1 MKAVLDIGKT
11 HIKLL
16 FVKEEQQVASF
27 SCKNAP
33 IAGQYPQAD
42 VSSIWE
48 WLIETLHSCTYSK
61 QVEGLVITTHGATAA
76 LIDER
81 EKNRQSALVIPVLDY
96 EYDGLDEV
104 SADYEEA
111 RPNFQETFSPSLPA
125 GLNLGRQLF
134 WLERS
139 YPTEFAKVTSILL
152 YPQYW
157 AWRLGANVS
166 SEVTSLGCHTDL
178 WNPIKREYSSICIAN
193 DWTKLFPS
201 IKSAWDCI
209 GEISPEVSQA
219 TTLPTSC
226 KIYCGIHDSNAS
238 YLRYLNLSL
247 KHDQEFTVISTGT
260 WTILMQANGQVSHLQ
275 SKPDTLANV
284 DINGDPVCC
293 ARFMGG
299 REYEKI
305 CTTLGGNIKMNPTES
320 DIQRAIDNLWMVTP
334 DFSDGN
340 GPFGNY
346 TPQLLCPKTPPA
358 PQAIATLYCAM
369 MISQRLD
376 DLQAQGPIYIEG
388 AFLKNPLLCGLVA
401 QLRAGQS
408 VFASTDATG
417 TVLGAASLIDYQNGN
432 VSNLEVS
439 PVSTTDFVGLE
450 PYVDAWFNAISR
462 KSNI

>member
-42 VSSIWE
+42 VNSIWE
-48 WLIETLHSCTYSK
+48 WLIETLHSCTYTK
-61 QVEGLVITTHGATAA
+61 QVEGLVITTHGATVA

-81 EKNRQSALVIPVLDY
+81 EKNRQSALVVPVLDY

-111 RPNFQETFSPSLPA
+111 RPDFQETLSPSLPA

-178 WNPIKREYSSICIAN
+178 WDPIKREYSSICKTN
-193 DWTKLFPS
+193 DWTKLFPP

-209 GEISPEVSQA
+209 GEIRPEVSQA

-238 YLRYLNLSL
+238 YLRYLNLSSN
-247 KHDQEFTVISTGT
+247 HEQEFTVISTGT

-320 DIQRAIDNLWMVTP
+320 DIQRTIDNLWMVTP
-334 DFSDGN
+334 DFSNGN

-376 DLQAQGPIYIEG
+376 DLQAQGSIYIEG

-401 QLRAGQS
+401 QIRAGQS
-408 VFASTDATG
+408 VFASTDDTG
-417 TVLGAASLIDYQNGN
+417 TVLGAASLINYQNEN
-432 VSNLEVS
+432 ESNLEVS
-439 PVSTTDFVGLE
+439 PVTKTDFVGLE
-450 PYVDAWFNAISR
+450 RYVDAWFKAINR
-462 KSNI
+462 KK